1 MHANERIAVLI
12 CSQNALLLEE
22 KARIE
27 RERRSEII
35 VEADEFKKSF
45 LEKRKNNYQTKRTQN
60 RDKEKVRTHTK
71 KHAHSPKELS

>member
-1 MHANERIAVLI
+1 MHANERIAILI

-45 LEKRKNNYQTKRTQN
+45 LEKRKKNCQTKRTQD
-60 RDKEKVRTHTK
+60 RDREKVRTHTK
-71 KHAHSPKELS
+71 TSTFTKKFS